1 MGKSNLL
8 WPLLFLASG
17 LSSSESLELIL
28 RGKSE
33 SGGEVRIGAS
43 MKFLVEKKSGMSSL
57 TRIVDHRF
65 ISFA

>member
-1 MGKSNLL
+1 
-8 WPLLFLASG
+8 LLFLASG

-28 RGKSE
+28 RSESE
-33 SGGEVRIGAS
+33 SGCEVRIGAW

-57 TRIVDHRF
+57 TRRVDHKF